1 MPKSGHILEQTVPM
15 IKPDL
20 ATVTQDRWTQVIQ
33 HQALNKPWFRADP
46 NCITLTPMLGWSWME
61 NSFRCHPDMTG
72 LSHASIMYG
81 FLLILGTCRC
91 FKHFGSDMC
100 TFNSRKFVL
109 FTRVKLM
116 MTMDLFL
123 PVLWHEVGTSF
134 LNVSELWLQG
144 KKPWPDVYRSGF

>member
-1 MPKSGHILEQTVPM
+1 
-15 IKPDL
+15 
-20 ATVTQDRWTQVIQ
+20 
-33 HQALNKPWFRADP
+33 
-46 NCITLTPMLGWSWME
+46 ME

-144 KKPWPDVYRSGF
+144 KKP